1 MCLPAG
7 ARPERA
13 AGGVLPNTP
22 FRQGHHAAPDN
33 PGHAPQPTQVGQ
45 DATGRGLAMQ
55 PAQQLGG
62 AKKFLKRG
70 EKSNLSLEE
79 LSAYFHMP
87 SDQAC
92 KQLGIGLTVLKRL
105 CRKYNIK
112 RWPFRKMKSLD
123 RLIDNVKSG
132 NLSSKVN
139 TTVAELEAQKLMLQE
154 NKIQDLDTQT
164 RKLQQAFSKH
174 DHRVR
179 QMNRRGVPINSDAG
193 PGTSSDLPARARVG
207 ARALVPPEQGGT
219 GERAG
224 ANNQREPSF
233 EFQDMR
239 NGGRTHRRTGGGKR
253 EAPQGA
259 HSGNEGAV
267 SSGGGFFPNRDD
279 NQSPLT
285 SDRRAMLWIER
296 LLQRSGSAVDEA
308 ITELWEIAEGKKDEH
323 LYHILSSDPRLQE
336 LKGQVQKSSGP
347 KDTSLR
353 VLPRE
358 VTLAAAISDFMTS

>member
-1 MCLPAG
+1 M
-7 ARPERA
+7 
-13 AGGVLPNTP
+13 
-22 FRQGHHAAPDN
+22 
-33 PGHAPQPTQVGQ
+33 
-45 DATGRGLAMQ
+45 
-55 PAQQLGG
+55 
-62 AKKFLKRG
+62 
-70 EKSNLSLEE
+70 SLEE

-132 NLSSKVN
+132 NLASKVN
-139 TTVAELEAQKLMLQE
+139 TTVAELEAKKLMLQE

-179 QMNRRGVPINSDAG
+179 QTNRRGVPIKSEAG
-193 PGTSSDLPARARVG
+193 PGTSSDLPARAGVG
-207 ARALVPPEQGGT
+207 ARALVPPEQGAA
-219 GERAG
+219 GEGAR

-233 EFQDMR
+233 EFQAMG
-239 NGGRTHRRTGGGKR
+239 NEGGRTRRRIAGDGKR

-267 SSGGGFFPNRDD
+267 SSGGGFFPNQDD

-296 LLQRSGSAVDEA
+296 LLQRSESAVDKA
-308 ITELWEIAEGKKDEH
+308 IAELWEIAERKKDVH
-323 LYHILSSDPRLQE
+323 LYHILSSDPRLKE
-336 LKGQVQKSSGP
+336 LKGRVQKSSGP